1 MVDPDIIIEWITKA
15 AEDFE
20 FARIN
25 FEEEKPFF
33 SQICF
38 HFNQSAEKYLKAYII
53 ANKLGFR
60 KIHNLP
66 LLLKQC
72 SLIDLS
78 FNQLSEDCE
87 NLDTFYIEAR
97 YPVAWPV
104 DFSKNEANR
113 AYRSAEN
120 IRNFVKKKLKHPNSK
135 DDTSKAG

>member
-15 AEDFE
+15 DEDFE

-25 FEEEKPFF
+25 FEEKKPFF

-72 SLIDLS
+72 SSIDLS

-97 YPVAWPV
+97 YPVTWPV

>member
-15 AEDFE
+15 DEDFE

-72 SLIDLS
+72 SSKDLS

-97 YPVAWPV
+97 YPVTWPV
-104 DFSKNEANR
+104 NFSKNEAKR
-113 AYRSAEN
+113 AYRSAGN
-120 IRNFVKKKLKHPNSK
+120 IRNFVNKKLKHSNS
-135 DDTSKAG
+135 DDTPAAG

>member
-15 AEDFE
+15 DEDFE

-60 KIHNLP
+60 KINNLP

-87 NLDTFYIEAR
+87 NLDTIYIEAR

-135 DDTSKAG
+135 DDTSKAE

>member
-15 AEDFE
+15 DEDFE

-72 SLIDLS
+72 RSIDLS

-97 YPVAWPV
+97 YPVTWPV